1 MVLLKKM
8 NYDAKITE
16 IEGKI
21 PDISNVVT
29 KTVLTTVENKISDV
43 SGLATKVELNA
54 VDRKIPNITG
64 LISKINHDKDIN
76 EIKNSYVTNSVL
88 ASKLGGYVPYTDYT
102 FKFLLLEN
110 ELDQY
115 APLNRI
121 F

>member
-1 MVLLKKM
+1 MVLLKKT

-16 IEGKI
+16 IGGKI

-76 EIKNSYVTNSVL
+76 GIKNSYVTNSVL
-88 ASKLGGYVPYTDYT
+88 ASKLESYVPYTDYT